1 VIKHSL
7 AENEPAAVTRALAN
21 YGSGLTLAALPA
33 EVIERARLLVLDL
46 AGNIIRG
53 HETESTPALR
63 AAAGALGLTH
73 GVSRV
78 LGDAQTYAPAGA
90 ALLQGTLAHSL
101 DFDDTHAAGTLHPG
115 APVISAALVA
125 AQMRSA
131 DGATLLAGIIA
142 GYEVMCRLAL
152 ALPAGEHYRRGFH
165 PTATCGAFGAAVAAG
180 RVFGLDATDMA
191 SALGI
196 ALSQTAGSLQFLHNG
211 AWTKRFQVGWAAM
224 SGLAAAQLASQGF
237 KGAGEAI
244 EGEHGFL
251 RAYAPAAVPARAM
264 RDLGT
269 VYELMATGVKPY
281 PSCRYGH
288 AGIDA
293 ALALRAEHGLEPQE
307 ISGVVYGVSN
317 AGLLLVGAPAQKKLD
332 PRNIVDAQF
341 SAPFV
346 LCVALVTGKMGW
358 DSYQLL
364 QDAQIRALL
373 PKVRCEHDPEIE
385 AEFPTN
391 MSGKLTVHARGQRLA
406 RKVIVPKGE
415 PGNFLSSKELMAK
428 FTELAGPV
436 IGAGPTERLATAILT
451 LDRVQNV
458 ASLFDLGVRA
468 A

>member
-1 VIKHSL
+1 
-7 AENEPAAVTRALAN
+7 
-21 YGSGLTLAALPA
+21 
-33 EVIERARLLVLDL
+33 
-46 AGNIIRG
+46 
-53 HETESTPALR
+53 
-63 AAAGALGLTH
+63 
-73 GVSRV
+73 
-78 LGDAQTYAPAGA
+78 
-90 ALLQGTLAHSL
+90 
-101 DFDDTHAAGTLHPG
+101 
-115 APVISAALVA
+115 
-125 AQMRSA
+125 
-131 DGATLLAGIIA
+131 
-142 GYEVMCRLAL
+142 
-152 ALPAGEHYRRGFH
+152 
-165 PTATCGAFGAAVAAG
+165 
-180 RVFGLDATDMA
+180 VFGLDATDMA